1 LIYFIKCNNYVKIGR
16 SIDPK
21 RRLADLQTGNPFKL
35 TLIRT
40 LNEKDFEESTLHKK
54 FNRFRVRG
62 EWFRYSETIKMFVA
76 NSGKQKRKIKKK
88 KRRKVSSTRK
98 NKRS

>member
-1 LIYFIKCNNYVKIGR
+1 MIYFIKCNNYVKIGR

-76 NSGKQKRKIKKK
+76 NSGKQKK
-88 KRRKVSSTRK
+88 KRRKVSSNRK
-98 NKRS
+98 NKRR

>member
-1 LIYFIKCNNYVKIGR
+1 MIYFIKCNNYVKIGR

-21 RRLADLQTGNPFKL
+21 RRLVDLQTGNPFKL

-40 LNEKDFEESTLHKK
+40 LNEKDFEESALHKK

-76 NSGKQKRKIKKK
+76 SSGKQKRK
-88 KRRKVSSTRK
+88 KRRVSSTRK
-98 NKRS
+98 NKRR

>member
-76 NSGKQKRKIKKK
+76 NSGKQKK
-88 KRRKVSSTRK
+88 KRRKVSSNRK
-98 NKRS
+98 NKRR